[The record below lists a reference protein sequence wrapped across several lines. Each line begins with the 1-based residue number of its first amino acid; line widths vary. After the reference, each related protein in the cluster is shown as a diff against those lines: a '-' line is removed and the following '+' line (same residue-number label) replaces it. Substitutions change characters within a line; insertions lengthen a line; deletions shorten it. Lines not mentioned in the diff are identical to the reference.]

1 MFSMIKVGCCGFPK
15 AKREYYTHYPV
26 VEVQQTFY
34 HPPQVGTCERWRAQA
49 PPGFE
54 FIDPRG

>member
-1 MFSMIKVGCCGFPK
+1 MIKVGCCGFPK
-15 AKREYYTHYPV
+15 AKKKYYTHSPV

-34 HPPQVGTCERWRAQA
+34 HPPRVGTCERWRAQA